1 MGHLSEQLV
10 YIEKVL
16 KTLGDAVSRMILENA
31 LILVA
36 TDSHRDKAINAI
48 LEEIYAGLSKAEINL
63 KKLIEINDWE

>member
-16 KTLGDAVSRMILENA
+16 KTLGDAISRMILDNSTSM
-31 LILVA
+31 A
-36 TDSHRDKAINAI
+36 TTGSHRDKAINAI

-63 KKLIEINDWE
+63 KKLIELNGRE